1 MIQLSIVFNGRSKK
15 LNKEGK
21 GPIQIRAYENKQKKL
36 FPTGLYVE
44 PKQWDKPNQR
54 VIKHEQAQI
63 YNAEARRKLKELEDF
78 ILKSTYLNR
87 PPTLEQCANFVKRG
101 NNRSFTKFLEQEMQL
116 RTDLTPN
123 TKKKDKTAL
132 RHFKAF
138 RKNVRFDQV
147 NLDLIRKFKHYLLS
161 KGLSVNSANSYHKRI
176 KVYINIAIEVS
187 DGQLIEKNPYNK
199 IKLKDTPVQRFALT
213 LLQVEQLEQL
223 VFEQEEWHLEMKRD
237 MFLICCY
244 LGFRYSDMIKIK
256 RNNFIKDHK
265 GWCYLLK
272 AQKTQKSL
280 SIPLYL
286 LFDGKPERILYK
298 YFEYTSINKQ
308 QLFYPYRDQVLN
320 RDLKKIAQRAGIEQ
334 HDLVSTKIGR
344 ITFATYLAKHIPL
357 HVLQQL
363 LQHSDIKTT
372 LDYVQ
377 LENKDITEALER
389 LEW

>member
-1 MIQLSIVFNGRSKK
+1 
-15 LNKEGK
+15 
-21 GPIQIRAYENKQKKL
+21 
-36 FPTGLYVE
+36 
-44 PKQWDKPNQR
+44 
-54 VIKHEQAQI
+54 
-63 YNAEARRKLKELEDF
+63 
-78 ILKSTYLNR
+78 
-87 PPTLEQCANFVKRG
+87 
-101 NNRSFTKFLEQEMQL
+101 
-116 RTDLTPN
+116 
-123 TKKKDKTAL
+123 
-132 RHFKAF
+132 
-138 RKNVRFDQV
+138 
-147 NLDLIRKFKHYLLS
+147 
-161 KGLSVNSANSYHKRI
+161 
-176 KVYINIAIEVS
+176 
-187 DGQLIEKNPYNK
+187 
-199 IKLKDTPVQRFALT
+199 
-213 LLQVEQLEQL
+213 
-223 VFEQEEWHLEMKRD
+223 
-237 MFLICCY
+237 
-244 LGFRYSDMIKIK
+244 MIKIK